1 MPIPEKYRQRLIE
14 SYEAADRQARRDSWR
29 AWARV
34 LGEIV
39 MWTLLGLVGIGLA
52 FHAVDVQLGWV
63 YWWAGAVVWVAGVC
77 TAVITAYLRG
87 EDRGD
92 W

>member
-1 MPIPEKYRQRLIE
+1 MPLPEEYQRQLIE
-14 SYEAADRQARRDSWR
+14 SYEAADREARRDRWR

-39 MWTLLGLVGIGLA
+39 VWTVLGLVGIGLA

-63 YWWAGAVVWVAGVC
+63 YWWIGAVVWVAGVS
-77 TAVITAYLRG
+77 TAVTTAYLRG
-87 EDRGD
+87 EERGD